1 MDLPAGD
8 DVRCP
13 DLIEFD
19 VGSAP
24 SIDSLARFERE
35 QQIAFARS
43 HRDLAERSAHYLEAL
58 AGRVAIAASCLAIGC
73 PSALIPHESWSVGG
87 HAWVFGDK
95 DEGVLHEGARLR
107 EAQVRWGDWYR
118 FFTRGSHDLQACARR
133 MERPKLVATR
143 SFIRKWR
150 RLNGQISLS
159 DPRELTEVL
168 LGIALE
174 AEAYANNTSPL
185 FIDAEGA
192 QPVLSVGSFVR
203 SANPADPLCG
213 KARFGAE
220 FLPSL
225 MRLRRWD
232 PTGRRSR
239 AAAMKH
245 FVTLP

>member
-13 DLIEFD
+13 DRIEFD

-35 QQIAFARS
+35 QQIAFAHA
-43 HRDLAERSAHYLEAL
+43 HREIAERSTLYLEAL

-73 PSALIPHESWSVGG
+73 PSALIPHESWLVD
-87 HAWVFGDK
+87 AQVLAFGDNT
-95 DEGVLHEGARLR
+95 DGVLYEGVRLR
-107 EAQVRWGDWYR
+107 EAQVRWGEWYR
-118 FFTRGSHDLQACARR
+118 FFTRGSHALRVCARR
-133 MERPKLVATR
+133 TERPKLVAAR
-143 SFIRKWR
+143 SFLRKWR
-150 RLNGQISLS
+150 RLNGQITLS
-159 DPRELTEVL
+159 HPGELTEVL

-174 AEAYANNTSPL
+174 AEGYANHASPP
-185 FIDAEGA
+185 FIDEEGA

-203 SANPADPLCG
+203 SANPADPLRA
-213 KARFGAE
+213 KARLGTE

-225 MRLRRWD
+225 IHLRRWD

-245 FVTLP
+245 FIISP